1 MIWSKQIS
9 GTKKMGHTTQT
20 SATKTWIQNSILTE
34 SWQRCQTGDVN
45 ISTNRS
51 PHVRRVITDFRCQ
64 EHTENVEQF
73 QMLSHT
79 IGGFGF
85 LTRPLF
91 VSSTDPVFVVFILTE
106 EILLTLGV
114 SIKMAAVNVFQLEI
128 SWRCLTIWTLRAFTF
143 NIVKEDT
150 KRKHFKVRK

>member
-51 PHVRRVITDFRCQ
+51 PHRSQARNYRLQVSGTHWECWTVSDAITYHRWIWFSDPTTVCVINRSRVCGFYPHRRNFARSL
-64 EHTENVEQF
+64 H
-73 QMLSHT
+73 
-79 IGGFGF
+79 
-85 LTRPLF
+85 
-91 VSSTDPVFVVFILTE
+91 
-106 EILLTLGV
+106 
-114 SIKMAAVNVFQLEI
+114 KMAAVNVFQLEI

-150 KRKHFKVRK
+150 KRKKIKK